1 MRIDTS
7 KTEKIEEFSRRLYV
21 FAAIPVVF
29 FFTFLIALFSLQIIK
44 GPDYEL
50 KAKTNRE
57 QYSILPA
64 IRGVIMDS
72 NGDTVLAYN
81 KRSFAVT
88 IVPQNLPADKSEREK
103 LLDKLAVLLQMD
115 KKEIVDIIN
124 TREYSKFGSY
134 VLKTEAPFENIVFLA
149 EHNRDFPGVYWKSK
163 PIRIYPNKDL
173 LSHVIGYVGMISE
186 KELLENRDRGY
197 NLESVIGKSG
207 VEKIYDIELKGKDGY
222 IRRIV
227 DATNQV
233 TSEVIDRGGEP
244 IPGNNVILTIDKR
257 IQAIAESALGE
268 RTGSVIVSRPANGEI
283 LAMVSYPR
291 YDPNLFVSQRDRDAF
306 KKLTLDKRKPFL
318 NRAIQ
323 AQYAAGSI
331 FKLVVSLVILET
343 GKIPITKEFTCGGGY
358 QLGNRFF
365 KCWGNHGKVD
375 LFRAIVHSCDSYF
388 YQASLVLGP
397 DIIAETARQLGFGS
411 TMNMD
416 LQGEL
421 EGIVPDT
428 EWKRRYR
435 EDIWYEGDTLNFA
448 IGQGYLLVTLLQL
461 NCFTNL
467 IANRGVVFEPHVVK
481 EIRSAKSDE
490 IIYEKSPSILI
501 NSHIRKEHFEF
512 IAHAM
517 RGVVVEGT
525 AKWGGAV
532 LSTEVAGKTSSSE
545 TTGGETHSLYTAFA
559 PYGTIYPDELVSVS
573 AIVEHGG
580 AGSVSA
586 APLVSEII
594 ESIFAHCE
602 LDRARKNIWR
612 KRAEIYRGSKP
623 DRDMVTD

>member
-1 MRIDTS
+1 MRVETV
-7 KTEKIEEFSRRLYV
+7 KTDKEEEFSRRFYV
-21 FAAIPVVF
+21 FTAIPVLF
-29 FFTFLIALFSLQIIK
+29 FFIFLIVLFSLQIIK

-57 QYSILPA
+57 QYSIMPA
-64 IRGVIMDS
+64 IRGIITDKS
-72 NGDTVLAYN
+72 GEYTLAYN
-81 KRSFAVT
+81 KRSFAVS
-88 IVPQNLPADKSEREK
+88 IVPQNLPSDKSEKEE
-103 LLDKLAVLLQMD
+103 LLNRLALLLQMD
-115 KKEIVDIIN
+115 RQEIQEIIN
-124 TREYSKFGSY
+124 RKEYSKFGSY
-134 VLKTEAPFENIVFLA
+134 VLKTEVPFEDIVFLA

-163 PIRIYPNKDL
+163 PVRLYPFGDS

-186 KELLENRDRGY
+186 KELLENQDRGY

-233 TSEVIDRGGEP
+233 TAEIIDRGAEP
-244 IPGNNVILTIDKR
+244 IPGNNVILTIDKG
-257 IQAIAESALGE
+257 IQDIAESALGD
-268 RTGSVIVSRPANGEI
+268 RTGAVIVSRPASGEI

-291 YDPNLFVSQRDRDAF
+291 YNPNLFVSQRDKEAF

-331 FKLVVSLVILET
+331 FKLVVTLAILDS
-343 GKIPITKEFTCGGGY
+343 GKIPTSKEFLCGGGY

-365 KCWGNHGKVD
+365 KCWGSHGKVD
-375 LFRAIVHSCDSYF
+375 LFKAIVHSCDSYF
-388 YQASLVLGP
+388 YQAALVLGSEG
-397 DIIAETARQLGFGS
+397 IADYARRLGFG
-411 TMNMD
+411 TILNVD
-416 LQGEL
+416 LIGEV
-421 EGIVPDT
+421 EGLVPDP

-461 NCFTNL
+461 NTFTNL
-467 IANRGVVFEPHVVK
+467 IVNRGVLFEPYVLR
-481 EIRSAKSDE
+481 EIRSAKSEE
-490 IIYEKSPSILI
+490 IIYKKMPEVLI
-501 NSHIRKEHFEF
+501 ESNIEKEHFLF
-512 IAHAM
+512 LQQAM
-517 RGVVVEGT
+517 RGVVLEGT
-525 AKWGGAV
+525 ARWGGAV
-532 LSTEVAGKTSSSE
+532 LSTEVAGKTSSAE
-545 TTGGETHSLYTAFA
+545 TPGGETHSLYTAFA
-559 PYGTIYPDELVSVS
+559 PSSAENIGEIITVS

-594 ESIFAHCE
+594 ESIFGNCSLE
-602 LDRARKNIWR
+602 TARKNIWK
-612 KRAEIYRGSKP
+612 KRAEIYRGNKP